1 MLWAKKV
8 YDKGHNGEK
17 LSRIYPFFEPRTV
30 VTTGSGDIGCV
41 VTEYGVAPLRW
52 RSLQERARN
61 LIRVAYPEFRDELIE
76 DFEKNLRPKN
86 KIAEERDKNMGVL
99 KTRIE
104 DQIAVITLDR
114 PPANLF
120 DYTVYDEFKET
131 FQALSESADVTV
143 VILNAAGKNFSMGQE
158 MTQLQDISPD
168 NIDEH
173 YRIVGKGLAAIYTCK
188 KPTIAAA
195 QGVIAGAGLAAV
207 AACDIIIA
215 ADDAHF
221 MTPEIRAGIIGCT
234 EFLELLLPKGIAR
247 YYAYTGKAIP
257 AYEVYRCG
265 GILEM
270 APAKEIT
277 ARAVEIA
284 EEIKKTAAP
293 EELSC
298 YKRYMND
305 IDANDLLNKFYKGK
319 QYGKEFLKSPNHAEL
334 YRAFFEKRTPKF
346 VKLK

>member
-1 MLWAKKV
+1 MRSKNIERYLYWSIKIGKPATKSTFES
-8 YDKGHNGEK
+8 DKEMN
-17 LSRIYPFFEPRTV
+17 
-30 VTTGSGDIGCV
+30 
-41 VTEYGVAPLRW
+41 ALR
-52 RSLQERARN
+52 
-61 LIRVAYPEFRDELIE
+61 
-76 DFEKNLRPKN
+76 
-86 KIAEERDKNMGVL
+86 
-99 KTRIE
+99 TRIE
-104 DQIAVITLDR
+104 DQIAIVKLDR
-114 PPANLF
+114 PPLNLF

-131 FQALSESADVTV
+131 FQTLSESTDVTV
-143 VILNAAGKNFSMGQE
+143 VVLNAAGKNFSMGQE
-158 MTQLQDISPD
+158 MTQLQDIRLD

-173 YRIVGKGLAAIYTCK
+173 YRIVGEGLAAIYTCT

-195 QGVIAGAGLAAV
+195 QGIVAGAGLAAV
-207 AACDIIIA
+207 AACDMIVA

-270 APAKEIT
+270 APAKEII
-277 ARAVEIA
+277 ARAMEIA
-284 EEIKKTAAP
+284 EEIRKTAAP

-305 IDANDLLNKFYKGK
+305 IDANDLLDKFYLGK

-334 YRAFFEKRTPKF
+334 YRAFFEKRAPKF